1 MKHVNK
7 YYRLEKYSQK
17 GYVMVKS
24 SVKKIILL
32 GLVAVLAAGSYMS
45 VLAGVTFNVTEPYLS
60 RLGVDNYVVSGSASC
75 SSDNSTSYYM
85 SNEVYAYTYKDGNLK
100 EFKNYGYGYGVASAM
115 TESMEVRPAYRR
127 NTGWY
132 KNGTTLVEIDKKI
145 KYN

>member
-1 MKHVNK
+1 
-7 YYRLEKYSQK
+7 
-17 GYVMVKS
+17 MVKS

-85 SNEVYAYTYKDGNLK
+85 VDEVYAYTYENGKLN
-100 EFKNYGYGYGVASAM
+100 EYKNYGYGYGVASAM
-115 TESMEVRPAYRR
+115 TERMNVRPAYRS

-132 KNGTTLVEIDKKI
+132 KNGSTLVEIDKKEI
-145 KYN
+145 RN